1 MSIRRLKDCRKAST
15 SSPVKVSTV
24 QATLPTLPPLTM
36 QPTNGSMPCSM
47 QTAQKTSA
55 SPCVYFHAGLYP
67 NSLICNVGENGKLRI
82 GVKKTTTIS
91 EDWTIFDN
99 FTLTY
104 IPEEEPDG
112 IQSIRPIHSP
122 KGIYTLQGIK
132 IEEADL
138 QRNGIYII
146 DGKATRV
153 E

>member
-1 MSIRRLKDCRKAST
+1 MEQT
-15 SSPVKVSTV
+15 S
-24 QATLPTLPPLTM
+24 
-36 QPTNGSMPCSM
+36 
-47 QTAQKTSA
+47 
-55 SPCVYFHAGLYP
+55 VYFHAGLYP

-91 EDWTIFDN
+91 EDWTILDN